1 MLPRSETKAILRY
14 VDNLLR
20 SNRLNPE
27 VRMEVCEW
35 ALENGA
41 LFPGSGKDWV
51 LPDEHKKKGTV
62 QYSSIRRDVA
72 MFLEKYAE
80 ARESASEKTLRTL
93 VRLFGLS
100 ATEAE
105 LLALLIRKGKHGF
118 LQDLFDRISNGRR
131 RRSTFGKLDM
141 LEICSVLTGIKL
153 LDIMKAVQPKE
164 RLVSCGLLEVDFGG
178 DVDITKAI
186 RLIFQTERV
195 FASTDALRNA
205 LAGNPQRSHLS
216 WDDFAHIGDDRDL
229 LETLLDRALKR
240 GEKGINILLY
250 GSPGTGKTEFCKTL
264 VARLG
269 ISLYSAA
276 ESDECGGEVDRNSR
290 LQSLRMLQAMLCHAG
305 KAAIMLDE
313 AEDVFG
319 YATGTGMFAA
329 MFSSASAVNS
339 KVYMNRLL
347 ENNVLPVFWLTNS
360 ATAID
365 RAFVR
370 RMSYCLEF
378 SELPNS
384 VRLRMSK
391 DVCRQ
396 NGLPVTEDELAAI
409 TKEYNVAPAVFS
421 NAARV
426 ANIVGGDYRALRQV
440 VDRQEK
446 LMGGKRAIECQS
458 QEFSTALLNTDLDI
472 VRITQSIVQKRKE
485 NFSFCLFGPPGTGK
499 SEYARW
505 LASQMEMEVI
515 LKRASDLLSKWV
527 GGTEANIAQ
536 AFSEARAQHKLLIFD
551 EADSLLQ
558 SRREARASW
567 EVSHVN
573 EMLTWMERHP
583 LPFVCTTNLSE
594 RLDEASFRRFT
605 FKVRFDF
612 LGRMQIVD
620 AFRQFFGLEAPT
632 EVLALPCLTPGD
644 FAVVRK
650 KVEYFDSASAEE
662 IGKMLAQEVAAKANK
677 VGGHRLGF
685 SLDEV
690 DP

>member
-51 LPDEHKKKGTV
+51 LPDENKKKGTV
-62 QYSSIRRDVA
+62 QCSSIRRDVA
-72 MFLEKYAE
+72 MLLEKYAA
-80 ARESASEKTLRTL
+80 ARESAGEKTLRTL
-93 VRLFGLS
+93 VRLFGLRT
-100 ATEAE
+100 TEAE
-105 LLALLIRKGKHGF
+105 LLALLIRKGKYGF
-118 LQDLFDRISNGRR
+118 LEDLFDRISNGRR
-131 RRSTFGKLDM
+131 RRSNFGKLDM
-141 LEICSVLTGIKL
+141 IEICSVLTGIKL
-153 LDIMKAVQPKE
+153 VDIMKVIQPKD
-164 RLVSCGLLEVDFGG
+164 RLVSCGLLEVEYGG
-178 DVDITKAI
+178 DVEITKAI
-186 RLIFQTERV
+186 QLVFQTTRV
-195 FASTDALRNA
+195 FSSADALRNA
-205 LAGNPQRSHLS
+205 LAGTPQRSHLS
-216 WDDFAHIGDDRDL
+216 WNDFAHIGDDRDL
-229 LETLLDRALKR
+229 LQTLLDRALKR

-264 VARLG
+264 ADRLG
-269 ISLYSAA
+269 ILLYSAA
-276 ESDECGGEVDRNSR
+276 ESDECGGEADRNSR
-290 LQSLRMLQAMLCHAG
+290 LQSLRMLQAMLCHTG
-305 KAAIMLDE
+305 RAAIMLDE

-319 YATGTGMFAA
+319 YATGSGVFAA
-329 MFSSASAVNS
+329 IFSNASVVNS

-360 ATAID
+360 ATGID
-365 RAFVR
+365 KAFVR

-378 SELPNS
+378 SELPYS

-396 NGLPVTEDELAAI
+396 NGLPVAEDELAAI

-426 ANIVGGDYRALRQV
+426 TNIVDGDYRVLRQV

-446 LMGGKRAIECQS
+446 LMGGKRAIECQA
-458 QEFSTALLNTDLDI
+458 QEFSTALLNTDLDL

-505 LASQMEMEVI
+505 LANQMEMEVI

-536 AFSEARAQHKLLIFD
+536 AFSEARTQHKLLIFD
-551 EADSLLQ
+551 EADSFLQ

-583 LPFVCTTNLSE
+583 LPFVCTTNLNE

-612 LGRMQIVD
+612 LGRLQIVE
-620 AFRQFFGLEAPT
+620 AFRQFFGLEAPPDVV
-632 EVLALPCLTPGD
+632 VLRCLTPGD

-650 KVEYFDSASAEE
+650 KVEYFDSVSAEE
-662 IGKMLAQEVAAKANK
+662 IGKMLVQEVAAKADK
-677 VGGHRLGF
+677 VGGHHLGF
-685 SLDEV
+685 LTG
-690 DP
+690 

>member
-27 VRMEVCEW
+27 ARTEVCEW

-72 MFLEKYAE
+72 MLLEKYAE

-264 VARLG
+264 AARLG

-378 SELPNS
+378 SELPYS

-396 NGLPVTEDELAAI
+396 NGLHVTADELVAI
-409 TKEYNVAPAVFS
+409 TKE
-421 NAARV
+421 
-426 ANIVGGDYRALRQV
+426 
-440 VDRQEK
+440 
-446 LMGGKRAIECQS
+446 
-458 QEFSTALLNTDLDI
+458 
-472 VRITQSIVQKRKE
+472 
-485 NFSFCLFGPPGTGK
+485 
-499 SEYARW
+499 
-505 LASQMEMEVI
+505 
-515 LKRASDLLSKWV
+515 
-527 GGTEANIAQ
+527 
-536 AFSEARAQHKLLIFD
+536 
-551 EADSLLQ
+551 
-558 SRREARASW
+558 
-567 EVSHVN
+567 
-573 EMLTWMERHP
+573 
-583 LPFVCTTNLSE
+583 
-594 RLDEASFRRFT
+594 
-605 FKVRFDF
+605 
-612 LGRMQIVD
+612 
-620 AFRQFFGLEAPT
+620 
-632 EVLALPCLTPGD
+632 
-644 FAVVRK
+644 
-650 KVEYFDSASAEE
+650 
-662 IGKMLAQEVAAKANK
+662 
-677 VGGHRLGF
+677 
-685 SLDEV
+685 
-690 DP
+690 

>member
-1 MLPRSETKAILRY
+1 MLPKSEVKAILRY
-14 VDNLLR
+14 VNNLLR

-27 VRMEVCEW
+27 VRTEVCEW

-51 LPDEHKKKGTV
+51 LPDENKKKGTV
-62 QYSSIRRDVA
+62 QYSSISRDVA

-80 ARESASEKTLRTL
+80 VRESAGDKTLRTL

-100 ATEAE
+100 AAEAE
-105 LLALLIRKGKHGF
+105 LLALLIRKGKYGF

-131 RRSTFGKLDM
+131 RRSNFGKLDM
-141 LEICSVLTGIKL
+141 IEICSVLTGIKL
-153 LDIMKAVQPKE
+153 LDIMRVVQPKE
-164 RLVSCGLLEVDFGG
+164 RLVSCGLLEIDYGG
-178 DVDITKAI
+178 DVEITKAI
-186 RLIFQTERV
+186 RLVFQAGRV
-195 FASTDALRNA
+195 FSSTDTLRNA
-205 LAGNPQRSHLS
+205 LAGTPQRAHLS
-216 WDDFAHIGDDRDL
+216 WDDFSHLGDDRDL

-264 VARLG
+264 ADRLG
-269 ISLYSAA
+269 ISLYSTA
-276 ESDECGGEVDRNSR
+276 ESDECGGEADRDSR
-290 LQSLRMLQAMLCHAG
+290 LQSLRMLQAMLCHTG

-319 YATGTGMFAA
+319 YATGTGLFAA
-329 MFSSASAVNS
+329 MFSNASVVNS

-360 ATAID
+360 ATGID

-378 SELPNS
+378 SELPYS

-396 NGLPVTEDELAAI
+396 NGLHVAEDELAAI

-426 ANIVGGDYRALRQV
+426 ANIVDGDYRVLRQV

-458 QEFSTALLNTDLDI
+458 QEFSTALLNTDLDL

-536 AFSEARAQHKLLIFD
+536 AFSEARTQHKLLIFD
-551 EADSLLQ
+551 EADSFLQ

-612 LGRMQIVD
+612 LGRLQIVE
-620 AFRQFFGLEAPT
+620 AFRQFFGLEAPPD
-632 EVLALPCLTPGD
+632 VLALPCLTPGD

-650 KVEYFDSASAEE
+650 KVEYFDSVSAEE
-662 IGKMLAQEVAAKANK
+662 IGKMLVQEVAAKASK

-685 SLDEV
+685 LTG
-690 DP
+690 